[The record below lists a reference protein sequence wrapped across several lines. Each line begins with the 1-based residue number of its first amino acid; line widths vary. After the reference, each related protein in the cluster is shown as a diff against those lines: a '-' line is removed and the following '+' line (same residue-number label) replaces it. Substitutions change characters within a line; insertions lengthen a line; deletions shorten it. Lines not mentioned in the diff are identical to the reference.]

1 MQQGEIIECI
11 TAGGGGYGDP
21 LARPPREVAEDVRDG
36 FVSRES
42 AAGDYGVVLTAAAEV
57 DNAATER
64 LRAGRRAARGEIN
77 WTFDR
82 GELGRS

>member
-1 MQQGEIIECI
+1 
-11 TAGGGGYGDP
+11 
-21 LARPPREVAEDVRDG
+21 VAEDVRDG

-42 AAGDYGVVLTAAAEV
+42 AERDYGVALTAALEV
-57 DNAATER
+57 DTASTER
-64 LRAGRRAARGEIN
+64 LRAARRAARGEIS